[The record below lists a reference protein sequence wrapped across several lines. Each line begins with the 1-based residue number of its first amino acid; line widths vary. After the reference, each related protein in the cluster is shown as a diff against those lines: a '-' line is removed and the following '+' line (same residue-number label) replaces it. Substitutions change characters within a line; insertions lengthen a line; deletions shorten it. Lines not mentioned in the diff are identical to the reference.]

1 MAGAS
6 GGTGRSEETEEQRRV
21 GGGGGKAVDPRA
33 EEGVD
38 GDDDL
43 LENGH
48 AWLLSLDV
56 SGLPVSISAESG

>member
-1 MAGAS
+1 M
-6 GGTGRSEETEEQRRV
+6 
-21 GGGGGKAVDPRA
+21 DPRA

-56 SGLPVSISAESG
+56 SGLPVSISVESGQTVTQATGNELHAL